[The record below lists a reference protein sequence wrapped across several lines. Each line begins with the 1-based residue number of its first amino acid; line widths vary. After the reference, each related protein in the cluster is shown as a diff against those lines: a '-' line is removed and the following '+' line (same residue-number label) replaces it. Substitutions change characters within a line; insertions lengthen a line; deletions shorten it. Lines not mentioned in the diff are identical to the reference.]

1 MWRAALTLLAM
12 LEISTAHAQTR
23 PDTLSNDQINEIVL
37 CAASFEVRADLMQ
50 SWSANSDAISHERR
64 LSSYLVDYVADHSLS
79 RTGFGEGGIMQDLV
93 LEYSSRHITGDVWA
107 AKPAMLTLYKGMG
120 ATGAFP
126 PTCMEDEI
134 CQHCR
139 EVLHSYQRQ
148 ETKDLLH

>member
-1 MWRAALTLLAM
+1 MRWAALTLLAM
-12 LEISTAHAQTR
+12 LELSAAHAQTK
-23 PDTLSNDQINEIVL
+23 PDTLSDGQINEIVL

-50 SWSANSDAISHERR
+50 SWNANSYAISHERH

-79 RTGFGEGGIMQDLV
+79 RTGFGEGGVTQDLV
-93 LEYSSRHITGDVWA
+93 LEYSSRNITRDVWA
-107 AKPAMLTLYKGMG
+107 AKAAMLALYQGMG

-148 ETKDLLH
+148 LAKAAPH